1 MWLAVVAES
10 GPGHVGLFHN
20 GKWPNT
26 EVGRLPASS
35 WVSNAPYDN
44 VKDDTARTITEMA
57 GSWREIRV
65 AIKKKKKR
73 KGIFESSP
81 ENLF

>member
-1 MWLAVVAES
+1 MWLAAVAES
-10 GPGHVGLFHN
+10 GPGHVGLFHS

-57 GSWREIRV
+57 GSLREIRV
-65 AIKKKKKR
+65 AIKKR

>member
-1 MWLAVVAES
+1 MAES
-10 GPGHVGLFHN
+10 GPGHVGLFRS
-20 GKWPNT
+20 GKGPNA
-26 EVGRLPASS
+26 EVGRLRACS

-44 VKDDTARTITEMA
+44 VKGDTARTITEMA
-57 GSWREIRV
+57 GSRREIRV

>member
-1 MWLAVVAES
+1 MWLAAVAES

-26 EVGRLPASS
+26 EVGRLRARS

-57 GSWREIRV
+57 GSRREIRV
-65 AIKKKKKR
+65 AIKKKKKEER
-73 KGIFESSP
+73 YF
-81 ENLF
+81 